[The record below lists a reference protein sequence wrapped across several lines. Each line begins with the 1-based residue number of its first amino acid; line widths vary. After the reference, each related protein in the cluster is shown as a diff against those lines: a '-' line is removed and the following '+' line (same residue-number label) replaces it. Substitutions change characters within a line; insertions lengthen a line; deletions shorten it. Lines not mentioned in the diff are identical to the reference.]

1 MELRIISPNG
11 EKKLSIKWIEVET
24 PVGNF
29 VIHSG
34 HAPTL
39 LTLLPHHDIT
49 FQRDTGIQESM
60 PITNGIVDVTREKV
74 TVIINE

>member
-1 MELRIISPNG
+1 MELRIITPNS
-11 EKKLSIKWIEVET
+11 EKQLSIKWIEVET

-29 VIHSG
+29 VIHGG

-39 LTLLPHHDIT
+39 LTLLPHHDII
-49 FQRDTGIQESM
+49 FKLATGSQESM
-60 PITNGIVDVTREKV
+60 PIVNGVVDVTREKV